1 MSAIV
6 SDFEYFKPKTLN
18 EALELISRLPD
29 YVLLSGGTDLICH
42 LKEGFINPKNIVDIK
57 EIAELK
63 NVQLTKDTLTFGS
76 LVTFTEI
83 IENNALVEA
92 FPLLVEASMTV
103 ASGAVRN
110 RATMV
115 GNMCSAV
122 PCLDSGAPLMV
133 YEAEV
138 LVKSLKGERTIAI
151 HDWFKGPRKTALE
164 KGEMVVA
171 LRMKNQSSKQGA
183 VYVKLGRYTGEDL
196 AQATVAVLQL
206 PNLEYRISF
215 GSVAPVPV
223 RAKKIEA
230 LLKGKTL
237 DAKLVEEAKA
247 LVTQEI
253 SPITDIRATK
263 EYRLHMCQVMMER
276 ALYASTKRLEGK
288 GTKLGTA
295 LI

>member
-6 SDFEYFKPKTLN
+6 SDFDYHKPKTVN
-18 EALELISRLPD
+18 EALELISRLD
-29 YVLLSGGTDLICH
+29 NYVLLAGGTDLICH
-42 LKEGFINPKNIVDIK
+42 LKEGFISPKNIVDIK
-57 EIAELK
+57 DIAELK
-63 NVQLTKDTLTFGS
+63 NVQLSKDSLTLGS

-83 IENNALVEA
+83 IENKSLSEA
-92 FPLLVEASMTV
+92 FPALVEASMTV

-138 LVKSLKGERTIAI
+138 VVKSLKGERTIAI
-151 HDWFKGPRKTALE
+151 HEWFVGPRKTAIQ

-171 LRMKNQSSKQGA
+171 LRMKNLPKQGG

-196 AQATVAVLQL
+196 AQATCAVLQL
-206 PNLEYRISF
+206 PNNEYRISF

-223 RAKKIEA
+223 RAKKIET

-237 DAKLVEEAKA
+237 DAKLVEEAKV
-247 LVTQEI
+247 LVSQEI
-253 SPITDIRATK
+253 SPISDIRATK
-263 EYRLHMCQVMMER
+263 EYRMHMCQVMMER
-276 ALYASTKRLEGK
+276 ALYSSSKRLEGK
-288 GTKLGTA
+288 GDKLGTA

>member
-6 SDFEYFKPKTLN
+6 SDFDYHKPKTVN
-18 EALELISRLPD
+18 EALELISRLD
-29 YVLLSGGTDLICH
+29 NYVLLAGGTDLICH
-42 LKEGFINPKNIVDIK
+42 LKEGFISPKNIVDIK
-57 EIAELK
+57 DIAELK
-63 NVQLTKDTLTFGS
+63 NVQLSKDSLTLGS

-83 IENNALVEA
+83 IENKSLNEA
-92 FPLLVEASMTV
+92 FPALVEASMTV

-138 LVKSLKGERTIAI
+138 VVKSLKGERTIAI
-151 HDWFKGPRKTALE
+151 DQWFVGPRKTAIQ

-171 LRMKNQSSKQGA
+171 LRMKNLPKQGG

-196 AQATVAVLQL
+196 AQATCAVLQL
-206 PNLEYRISF
+206 PNNEYRISF

-247 LVTQEI
+247 LVSQEI
-253 SPITDIRATK
+253 SPISDIRATK
-263 EYRLHMCQVMMER
+263 EYRMHMCQVMMER
-276 ALYASTKRLEGK
+276 ALYSSSKRLEGK
-288 GTKLGTA
+288 GDKLGTA

>member
-18 EALELISRLPD
+18 EALELISGLSD
-29 YVLLSGGTDLICH
+29 YVILSGGTDLVCH
-42 LKEGFINPKNIVDIK
+42 LKEGVINPKNIVDIK

-63 NVQLTKDTLTFGS
+63 NVKITNDTLTFGS

-138 LVKSLKGERTIAI
+138 LVKSLKGERTVAI
-151 HDWFKGPRKTALE
+151 HEWFKGPRKTALQT
-164 KGEMVVA
+164 GEMVVG
-171 LRMKNQSSKQGA
+171 LRMKNHSTKQGA

-237 DAKLVEEAKA
+237 DTKLVEEAKA

-276 ALYASTKRLEGK
+276 ALYDSTKRLEGK